1 MAETI
6 SQNLDFD
13 TKILSKFIYA
23 LNISRQ
29 HCLSYPA
36 DHPQVT
42 RSAQQ
47 LIDLLAKLLE
57 FRDNLTIGIARD
69 TLLVQGSALGQ
80 KNPVFRKLAGELF
93 ELGIAA
99 LTFTTGLTSEELLRF
114 QVLAVRRPEELQEE
128 GGLAQACKTLDLPH
142 LQITAIDYSSFSITE
157 ESEAGNADAQL
168 EQDKSESLWDR
179 FVSGIVEG
187 TLSPDGD
194 LSRPNAVDPELV
206 ADYLSRRQ
214 TAGSGAEALAS
225 YEETITSFLREL
237 DVEGRSQSHRTEA
250 LDKLGSFVDGLN
262 PELRRQFLSSTFNSL
277 GNRDDLAQD
286 VLAHLSN
293 DALFDALEDINE
305 HHLTIPPTIMNLLGK
320 LAQHNDSSNEQSGEA
335 LSSAELGEHLRS
347 LFREDDPDR
356 FIPGTYQHL
365 LHSIVTL
372 EDIPPIEN
380 SEVDQIREEL
390 LKQQVET
397 QVCNVVLDL
406 LRQDSGNEDNDALR
420 QTLLE
425 LFKYF
430 IEIGQFDYL
439 VELHTSLGKKGQGGT
454 LNELSDAFSDSGFLD
469 EVLMTLSVWDKNQFE
484 KITELIRK
492 VGPLFINPMLNRL
505 AVEKRMSLRRYYI
518 ERLLEMGDA
527 IREPVMLRLRDSRW
541 YVLRNLVGLLRQLND
556 PVVLYGVRSLL
567 RHPHP
572 QVQLE
577 VYKTLKHFNDPEAN
591 QYLAAELT
599 SGDRQRQ
606 WQALKQI
613 EQPTPKELRDALIQ
627 LLDIKDLSRDGFELK
642 TRAVEELARIGD
654 PEALPSLEQ
663 LLQSRSLLHTGNLGR
678 LKKKIVHSFASYPKK
693 ETQDILELLIAN
705 GGELGELA
713 EQLRGKKKGGGH
725 EPEAPTSGPALFP

>member
-1 MAETI
+1 MTFMAKDP
-6 SQNLDFD
+6 SHNLDFD

-29 HCLSYPA
+29 HCLSYPP

-42 RSAQQ
+42 RSAEQ
-47 LIDLLAKLLE
+47 LIDLLTKLLE
-57 FRDNLTIGIARD
+57 FRDQLTIGIARD
-69 TLLVQGSALGQ
+69 TLLIQGSALGQ
-80 KNPVFRKLAGELF
+80 KNAVFRKLAGELF

-99 LTFTTGLTSEELLRF
+99 LTFSTGLSIEELLRF
-114 QVLAVRRPEELQEE
+114 QFLAIRRPEELQEK
-128 GGLAQACKTLDLPH
+128 GGLAEACRSLELPH
-142 LQITAIDYSSFSITE
+142 LKITAIDYDSFSITE
-157 ESEAGNADAQL
+157 QSEAGSADAQL

-214 TAGSGAEALAS
+214 AASSGAEALAS

-237 DVEGRSQSHRTEA
+237 DVEGRSHSHRTEA
-250 LDKLGSFVDGLN
+250 LDKLGNFVDGLN

-277 GNRDDLAQD
+277 GSRDELAKD

-293 DALFDALEDINE
+293 DALFAALEDVNE
-305 HHLTIPPTIMNLLGK
+305 HRLTIPPTIMNLLGK
-320 LAQHNDSSNEQSGEA
+320 LAQHTDSSNVIAGEA

-365 LHSIVTL
+365 LHSIVSL
-372 EDIPPIEN
+372 EDIPAIEN
-380 SEVDQIREEL
+380 SEVTALRQEL
-390 LKQQVET
+390 LGQQVET
-397 QVCNVVLDL
+397 QVCNVILDL
-406 LRQDSGNEDNDALR
+406 LRQDSGDEDNDTLR
-420 QTLLE
+420 QNLME
-425 LFKYF
+425 LFTYF

-439 VELHTSLGKKGQGGT
+439 VELHSSLNKSAATSADGK
-454 LNELSDAFSDSGFLD
+454 LNELSNAFSDSGFLD
-469 EVLMTLSVWDKNQFE
+469 EVLMTLSVWDKSQFE

-492 VGPLFINPMLNRL
+492 VGPLFINPILNRL

-518 ERLLEMGDA
+518 ERLLEMRDA
-527 IREPVMLRLRDSRW
+527 VREPVMLRLRDSRW
-541 YVLRNLVGLLRQLND
+541 YVVRNLIGLLRQLND
-556 PVVLYGVRSLL
+556 PVVLYAVRSLL

-577 VYKTLKHFNDPEAN
+577 VYKTLKQFHDPEAN
-591 QYLAAELT
+591 QYLVMELS

-606 WQALKQI
+606 WQAIKQI
-613 EQPTPKELRDALIQ
+613 EKPTSPELRDALIQ
-627 LLDIKDLSRDGFELK
+627 LLELKDLSRDGFDLK
-642 TRAVEELARIGD
+642 TRAVAELALIGD
-654 PEALPSLEQ
+654 PAALPGLEQ
-663 LLQSRSLLHTGNLGR
+663 LLQSRSLLHSGNLGR
-678 LKKKIVHSFASYPKK
+678 LKKTIVTSLRHYPKK
-693 ETQDILELLIAN
+693 ETQEILDLLIAN

-713 EQLRGKKKGGGH
+713 EQLREQNKKGR
-725 EPEAPTSGPALFP
+725 S